1 MLPRRFLTNA
11 SSWLIAL
18 GGTAAFTAI
27 GSATNLNSNTV
38 GFSYLIIV
46 LLSSLRG
53 GLLVGTVASIVA
65 TLCYNFFFFNPL
77 HTFTIDEPSNWVAL
91 AAFLVTSV
99 IVSRLVI
106 AARIQT
112 RQAEQRRGELETLY
126 GLSVDLFTSTNRVGA
141 LGEAA
146 GRALTLLG
154 ARGGGLVLFDGSPY
168 RQNVIW
174 WTGEKPDEIEDL
186 IAGVG
191 RHKEPLEFPSPL
203 GRDVYLPLI
212 IGGKTTGTLVARGT
226 EASLHALVSASG
238 LVGLAVEREKF
249 IEENAHMQ
257 AIRES
262 DTLKTSLLR
271 AISHDLTTPLTSIT
285 IHTETLRRMA
295 AGDEELSAPAAGIAG
310 ETGRLRR
317 RIDNLLS
324 MARLEAGKAQPRREP
339 TPPADLFRA
348 VRENLPL
355 VFETRPVT
363 IQVADD
369 CQDVNVDPSL
379 ALEVLVN
386 LIENAHRVAPSGSLL
401 ELVARPHPLDPAQVR
416 IEVLDRGPG
425 IPPGIADADGNLL
438 AGATSDLA
446 QRGLGLEIAR
456 SLAAANGGSV
466 GLTPRQ
472 GGGTV
477 ARLDLP
483 AAPMPAL
490 APEAEEADADAME
503 DRP

>member
-1 MLPRRFLTNA
+1 MVSRRLVTNA

-18 GGTAAFTAI
+18 GGTAALTAI
-27 GSATNLNSNTV
+27 AYAARLNSNTV
-38 GFSYLIIV
+38 GFAYLILV

-65 TLCYNFFFFNPL
+65 TLCYNFFFFDPL
-77 HTFTIDEPSNWVAL
+77 HTFTIAEPANWVAL

-99 IVSRLVI
+99 IVSRLVV
-106 AARIQT
+106 AAHIQAE
-112 RQAEQRRGELETLY
+112 QAEQRRGELETLY
-126 GLSVDLFTSTNRVGA
+126 RLSVDLFTATNRIGA

-154 ARGGGLVLFDGSPY
+154 AREGGLVLFEGSPY
-168 RQNVIW
+168 RQKVIW

-191 RHKEPLEFPSPL
+191 RHREPLEFPSPL
-203 GRDVYLPLI
+203 GRDVYLPLLV
-212 IGGKTTGTLVARGT
+212 GGKTSGTLVARGT

-285 IHTETLRRMA
+285 IQTETLRRKA
-295 AGDEELSAPAAGIAG
+295 ERDEELKATVSGIAA
-310 ETGRLRR
+310 ETSRLRR
-317 RIDNLLS
+317 RIDNLLA
-324 MARLEAGKAQPRREP
+324 MARLEAGKAKPRREP
-339 TPPADLFRA
+339 TPPADIFRA

-355 VFETRPVT
+355 VLEARPVM

-369 CQDVNVDPSL
+369 CPDVNVDPSL
-379 ALEVLVN
+379 ALEILVN
-386 LIENAHRVAPSGSLL
+386 LIENAHRVAPPGSPL

-425 IPPGIADADGNLL
+425 IPPGVADANGNLL
-438 AGATSDLA
+438 AGATSDVA

-466 GLTPRQ
+466 SLTPRQ

-477 ARLDLP
+477 ARVDLP
-483 AAPMPAL
+483 AALMPPVA
-490 APEAEEADADAME
+490 AEEE
-503 DRP
+503 QP

>member
-1 MLPRRFLTNA
+1 MTTTGWAL
-11 SSWLIAL
+11 AL
-18 GGTAAFTAI
+18 GGTAAVTTI
-27 GSATNLNSNTV
+27 GYAMRLNTNTV
-38 GFSYLIIV
+38 GFAFLIVV

-65 TLCYNFFFFNPL
+65 TLCYNFFFFDPL
-77 HTFTIDEPSNWVAL
+77 HTFSIAQPANWVAL

-106 AARIQT
+106 AARIQ
-112 RQAEQRRGELETLY
+112 AEDAERRRNELETLY
-126 GLSVDLFTSTNRVGA
+126 RLSVDLFTATNRVGA

-154 ARGGGLVLFDGSPY
+154 AREGGLVLFDGSPY
-168 RQNVIW
+168 RQQVIW
-174 WTGEKPDEIEDL
+174 WLGDQPEELEDV

-191 RHKEPLEFPSPL
+191 RHKEPLELPSPL
-203 GRDVYLPLI
+203 GRDVYLPLL
-212 IGGKTTGTLVARGT
+212 IGGKTTGALIARGT
-226 EASLHALVSASG
+226 DASMHALVSASG

-285 IHTETLRRMA
+285 IHTEALRRKA
-295 AGDEELSAPAAGIAG
+295 EADDELKATVDGISG

-317 RIDNLLS
+317 RIDNLLA
-324 MARLEAGKAQPRREP
+324 MARLEAGKAKPRREP
-339 TPPADLFRA
+339 TPSADLFRA
-348 VRENLPL
+348 VRENLPT

-363 IQVADD
+363 VQVQED
-369 CQDVNVDPSL
+369 CPDVNVDPSL
-379 ALEVLVN
+379 ALEILVN
-386 LIENAHRVAPSGSLL
+386 LIENAHRVSPTGAPL
-401 ELVARPHPLDPAQVR
+401 ELLARPHPLDPAQVR

-425 IPPGIADADGNLL
+425 IPAGIADANGNLL
-438 AGATSDLA
+438 AGATSDVA

-466 GLTPRQ
+466 GLTPRP
-472 GGGTV
+472 GGGTI

-483 AAPMPAL
+483 AALLPADIVE
-490 APEAEEADADAME
+490 AKAEAEQS
-503 DRP
+503 

>member
-1 MLPRRFLTNA
+1 MP
-11 SSWLIAL
+11 WVIAL
-18 GGTAAFTAI
+18 GGTATVTVV
-27 GSATNLNSNTV
+27 GYGMRLNTSTV
-38 GFSYLIIV
+38 GFLFLIVV
-46 LLSSLRG
+46 LVSSLRG

-65 TLCYNFFFFNPL
+65 TLCYNFFFFDPL
-77 HTFTIDEPSNWVAL
+77 HTFSIAEAANWVAL

-106 AARIQT
+106 AARIQ
-112 RQAEQRRGELETLY
+112 AEDAERRRNELETLY
-126 GLSVDLFTSTNRVGA
+126 GLSVDLFTATNRVGA

-154 ARGGGLVLFDGSPY
+154 AREGGLVLFDGSPY
-168 RQNVIW
+168 RQKVIW
-174 WTGEKPDEIEDL
+174 WLGDKPDEIEDL
-186 IAGVG
+186 VAGVG

-203 GRDVYLPLI
+203 GRDVYLPLL
-212 IGGKTTGTLVARGT
+212 IGGTTAGALVARGT
-226 EASLHALVSASG
+226 EASMHALVSASG

-285 IHTETLRRMA
+285 IHTEALRRKA
-295 AGDEELSAPAAGIAG
+295 EQDQELKTTVSGISG

-317 RIDNLLS
+317 RIDNLLA
-324 MARLEAGKAQPRREP
+324 MARLEAGKAKPRREP

-355 VFETRPVT
+355 VFESRPVT
-363 IQVADD
+363 VQVEED
-369 CQDVNVDPSL
+369 CADVNVDPSL
-379 ALEVLVN
+379 ALEILVN
-386 LIENAHRVAPSGSLL
+386 LIENAHRVSPAGAPL
-401 ELVARPHPLDPAQVR
+401 ELRARPHPQDPAQVR

-425 IPPGIADADGNLL
+425 IPAGIADANGNLL
-438 AGATSDLA
+438 AAAASDVA

-466 GLTPRQ
+466 GLTPRE
-472 GGGTV
+472 GGGTI

-483 AAPMPAL
+483 AALLPAV
-490 APEAEEADADAME
+490 AAEAEQA
-503 DRP
+503 